1 MIIESPRSEKRS
13 GGFFD
18 GAVGG
23 KKVDAEKMIFRHEA
37 SPKRVRDERSI
48 YGKVLE
54 SVSNGFPLR

>member
-1 MIIESPRSEKRS
+1 MIIESPRSEKRN

-37 SPKRVRDERSI
+37 SPKNVRDE
-48 YGKVLE
+48 
-54 SVSNGFPLR
+54 